1 MRRGPAKALLWL
13 LLAVTQSAVAAG
25 AADRPAVEPVVYCDL
40 TPLFALD
47 LKDDTARRRFWD
59 ETHLAVALQ
68 GLVNRSSPRLFLRYI
83 AAAG

>member
-1 MRRGPAKALLWL
+1 MRRGSAKALVWL
-13 LLAVTQSAVAAG
+13 SLVVTQAAVVAAAG
-25 AADRPAVEPVVYCDL
+25 RPEAEPVVYCDL

-47 LKDDTARRRFWD
+47 LNDDTARRRFWD